1 MFDPTAY
8 DNLKVVIE
16 GAAYD
21 LDLDG
26 EIQVID
32 RKDILDLATLSRCYE
47 ITYCLNHSSEIC
59 AKLILKAKLNQL
71 ATELLQAGNLKQ
83 VGAFVHISFYWNQE
97 ETNYM
102 EIIKQHWGPKYLY
115 DERKINSS
123 LQGVQEEIIIN
134 FSRVITEEMVD
145 DLVGMFHYSVETLE
159 ELIKR

>member
-26 EIQVID
+26 QIKVID
-32 RKDILDLATLSRCYE
+32 RKDIVDLATLSRCYE

-59 AKLILKAKLNQL
+59 AKLTLKAKLNQL
-71 ATELLQAGNLKQ
+71 ATELLQVGNQKQ

-123 LQGVQEEIIIN
+123 LQGGQEEIIIN

>member
-26 EIQVID
+26 QIKVID
-32 RKDILDLATLSRCYE
+32 RKDIVDLATLSRCYE

-59 AKLILKAKLNQL
+59 AKLTLKAKLNQL
-71 ATELLQAGNLKQ
+71 ATELLQAGNQKQ

-145 DLVGMFHYSVETLE
+145 DLVGMFHYSVDTLE